1 MALPRRK
8 ARDRRV
14 EPGYSIEL
22 RGSVVVFRAYW
33 MEPLISIIDDDES
46 VRAALQRILASH
58 GMGAAIFASAEQF
71 LASDQLSQA
80 ACLIADV
87 RMSGISGFQLHQ
99 RLLADGYRIP
109 TILITGCPTEADR
122 DAALAAG
129 VVAYLPKPF
138 SERALLD
145 DVAAAL
151 SRSAR
156 NGSGGR
162 DDKLPAQRN
171 AHP

>member
-1 MALPRRK
+1 
-8 ARDRRV
+8 
-14 EPGYSIEL
+14 
-22 RGSVVVFRAYW
+22 

-46 VRAALQRILASH
+46 VRAALQRILASN
-58 GMGAAIFASAEQF
+58 GLEAAAFASAEQF
-71 LASDQLSQA
+71 LASDQVSHA

-87 RMSGISGFQLHQ
+87 RMPGLSGLQLHQ
-99 RLLADGYRIP
+99 RLLADGRQIP

-156 NGSGGR
+156 NGSGGC
-162 DDKLPAQRN
+162 DDKLPTGRSV
-171 AHP
+171 HP